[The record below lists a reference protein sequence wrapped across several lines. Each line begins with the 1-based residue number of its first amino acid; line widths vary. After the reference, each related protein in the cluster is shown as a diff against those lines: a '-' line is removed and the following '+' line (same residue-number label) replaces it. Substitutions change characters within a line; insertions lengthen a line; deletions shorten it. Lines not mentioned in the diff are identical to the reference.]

1 MKKLTM
7 AWALGLGCAL
17 ALGAAAAETKT
28 AGHKTGRAT
37 KSVTG
42 CLEKGDEANT
52 YKLTHV
58 TGGGDWELIGAAESL
73 KMSDHLG
80 HKVEVSGTPLRHAA
94 GEKKELTSND
104 KGVSSG
110 EGSGTHAVAEK
121 KESSDE
127 KGVSSGTGSGTQKE
141 MKDEKG
147 EHHLR
152 VTSLKHVAPTCP

>member
-17 ALGAAAAETKT
+17 ALGAAADETKT
-28 AGHKTGRAT
+28 AGDKPGGAT
-37 KSVTG
+37 KSITG
-42 CLEKGDEANT
+42 CLEKGAEANT

-58 TGGGDWELIGAAESL
+58 AGGDDWELIGAAESL

-80 HKVEVSGTPLRHAA
+80 HKVEVSGTRMRHRA
-94 GEKKELTSND
+94 GEKKELKSDD

-110 EGSGTHAVAEK
+110 KGSASPVVADK

-127 KGVSSGTGSGTQKE
+127 KGVSSGTGGGAEKV
-141 MKDEKG
+141 KDEKG
-147 EHHLR
+147 HHLK
-152 VTSLKHVAPTCP
+152 VTALKHIAPTCP